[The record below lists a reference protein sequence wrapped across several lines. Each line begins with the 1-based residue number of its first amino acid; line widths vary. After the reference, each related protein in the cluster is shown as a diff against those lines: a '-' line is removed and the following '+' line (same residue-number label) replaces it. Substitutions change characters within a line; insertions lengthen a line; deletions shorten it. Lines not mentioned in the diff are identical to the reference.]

1 MKKAD
6 ELRREIEELR
16 DRLSRLNEASLR
28 ITEDC
33 DLDTVLQG
41 DSTFLPLLAQSGGGC
56 SQGWGFCLHQDLQDA
71 RMVKIA
77 ASAGMTSAWA
87 R

>member
-28 ITEDC
+28 ITEDF
-33 DLDTVLQG
+33 DLDTALQG
-41 DSTFLPLLAQSGGGC
+41 DSTFLPLIAQSGGG
-56 SQGWGFCLHQDLQDA
+56 WG
-71 RMVKIA
+71 R
-77 ASAGMTSAWA
+77 G
-87 R
+87 

>member
-16 DRLSRLNEASLR
+16 DRLSRLNGASLR
-28 ITEDC
+28 TTEDF

-41 DSTFLPLLAQSGGGC
+41 TVHSFP
-56 SQGWGFCLHQDLQDA
+56 
-71 RMVKIA
+71 
-77 ASAGMTSAWA
+77 
-87 R
+87 

>member
-28 ITEDC
+28 ITEDF
-33 DLDTVLQG
+33 DLDTALQG
-41 DSTFLPLLAQSGGGC
+41 DSTFLPLIAQSGGG
-56 SQGWGFCLHQDLQDA
+56 WGGDRIGRLPDVQREELGPLPHNAEL
-71 RMVKIA
+71 
-77 ASAGMTSAWA
+77 
-87 R
+87 